1 MYFTLL
7 FSNIMNLRLT
17 SEKLNRTFYERE
29 DVLTIAQEL
38 LGKLIVTSFNGVET
52 IGRIIETEAYQG
64 ITDRASHAYNGR
76 RTPRTETMYRSG
88 GVAYVYLCYG
98 IHHLFNVVT
107 NRENIPHAVLVRAI
121 EPVHGKE
128 VMLKRSGRSL
138 WDTNIGSGP
147 GNVSRAMGIAT
158 SHSGMSLQDE
168 KLYLAQDEFL
178 LPDNKIIATPRIG
191 VDYAGEDALLPYRF
205 VIAGHPLLS
214 AKSFTSKFIQ
224 P

>member
-29 DVLTIAQEL
+29 EVLTIAREL
-38 LGKLIVTSFNGVET
+38 LGKLIVTSFNGEET

-128 VMLKRSGRSL
+128 VMLKRSGHSH
-138 WDTNIGSGP
+138 WDKTIGSGP
-147 GNVSRAMGIAT
+147 GNVSRAMGIVT